1 MVHDLIYSGGDDLFL
16 SLPTEYE
23 AYFIKAM
30 NISLMNQLP
39 EFQFTC
45 SVIRV
50 EQSDSHKET
59 MIHSLVSLLS
69 NDLLTYAKSQLKK
82 NVEDVSNQSKLYEKY
97 GTKFLMSHSKGI
109 FLNTSEITEME
120 VNDLHRYYFQ

>member
-1 MVHDLIYSGGDDLFL
+1 
-16 SLPTEYE
+16 
-23 AYFIKAM
+23 
-30 NISLMNQLP
+30 MNQLP